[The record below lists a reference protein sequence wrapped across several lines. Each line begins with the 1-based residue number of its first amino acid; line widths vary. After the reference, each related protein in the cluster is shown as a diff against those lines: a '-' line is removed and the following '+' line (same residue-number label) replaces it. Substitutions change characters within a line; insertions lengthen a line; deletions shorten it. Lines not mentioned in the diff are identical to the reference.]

1 MRIDLRITRMSV
13 STTREPWL
21 YLVRF
26 ISADI
31 WGDGRGPEREC
42 DGDAELEDLLE
53 KIGIEASD
61 RGLIVREARKGAS
74 SVTGLPITEE
84 KLRELELR

>member
-1 MRIDLRITRMSV
+1 MSV

-31 WGDGRGPEREC
+31 WGDGRGPEMEC

-61 RGLIVREARKGAS
+61 RGVDRQRSAQGS
-74 SVTGLPITEE
+74 
-84 KLRELELR
+84 ELC